1 MRVKLSEFRAAK
13 PGLLVMWGSAA
24 WAQTQ
29 LTPGVSVLAAP
40 RSRPACARAG
50 ARSRRKTRQG
60 KLKKTDFVK

>member
-1 MRVKLSEFRAAK
+1 MPFGKSNIFGRPE

-40 RSRPACARAG
+40 RSSIKLPSSGVEDQRRGAG
-50 ARSRRKTRQG
+50 RGNA
-60 KLKKTDFVK
+60 

>member
-1 MRVKLSEFRAAK
+1 MNFEWPK

-40 RSRPACARAG
+40 RQIAWFVQEQVTKS
-50 ARSRRKTRQG
+50 
-60 KLKKTDFVK
+60 DFVKSKQITGEYRWQRPQK